1 MQIYT
6 LLVFNDI
13 KLTIEFIVIIKDE
26 VSFFKVGIVLN
37 DKINVILN
45 RKDNLIAS
53 LTRIIIK

>member
-1 MQIYT
+1 M
-6 LLVFNDI
+6 FNDI